1 MMRSKPSMLLLYLAV
16 LTCIGCTRQVRFEY
30 GESEGSKAKSS
41 PSGLAVFREMV
52 KVKGFDTYTV
62 RSLSPGNMNRLNTII
77 WSPDAFPV
85 HDAATYYWLSQW
97 LSRGNRTLI
106 YIGRDYSPNVDYWR
120 DLANSP
126 ATQKNF
132 KDPAS
137 SARDWQA
144 LEQSRL
150 DQIRRAN
157 RDTIIM
163 PWLRWDCSNHEMEQI
178 YEFAGP
184 LSKFVDA
191 SNAKIFLRTHPTA
204 IAPDDENNIKKNFDW
219 EPNSAKPVPTTNA
232 YEKTW
237 TPSDES
243 QQQIISQIPF
253 DDAPTITP
261 DLLTGHGR
269 ILIGTLLRPEFL
281 GGRVI
286 VVANNSFFSNY
297 SMLHE
302 SHRSIASSIIKD
314 LPKGGVG
321 FITGSTDPM
330 VRENDAEEQQQG
342 LEMLTLWPLNV
353 ITIHAA
359 ILGLI
364 ALIAAF
370 PIFGRPKRLR
380 QDSNT
385 DFGQH
390 ITAVGKMLERTGDAD
405 FATRTIAEYF
415 RKLKK
420 DPASPWATMDTA
432 TLTPKSPFAPSSTQ
446 TTAPPVEQIVHKRAP
461 ASDPLQRSDP
471 QNTID
476 D

>member
-1 MMRSKPSMLLLYLAV
+1 MIRPTRPFALLSVALLI
-16 LTCIGCTRQVRFEY
+16 CMGCNRQVRFDY
-30 GESEGSKAKSS
+30 GESEGYPAKCS
-41 PSGLAVFREMV
+41 PSGLTVFREMV
-52 KVKGFDTYTV
+52 KEKGLETYSV
-62 RSLSPGNMNRLNTII
+62 RSLSPANMNRLNTIV

-85 HDAATYYWLSQW
+85 HQAATYTWLSQW
-97 LSRGNRTLI
+97 LSQGNRTLI

-120 DLANSP
+120 DLAKSP
-126 ATQKNF
+126 PSLKQVT
-132 KDPAS
+132 DPESA
-137 SARDWQA
+137 ARDWAA

-150 DQIRRAN
+150 DRIRRAN
-157 RDTIIM
+157 RDTIIT
-163 PWLRWDCSNHEMEQI
+163 PWFRWDCSNHQMEQVQ
-178 YEFAGP
+178 EFAGP

-191 SNAKIFLRTHPTA
+191 SNSKIFLRTHPTA
-204 IAPDDENNIKKNFDW
+204 IVPTDESAIKKEFDW
-219 EPNSAKPVPTTNA
+219 EPNAATPVPTNKP

-237 TPSDES
+237 TTADES
-243 QQQIISQIPF
+243 QQQIIAQIPF
-253 DDAPTITP
+253 DDARTISP
-261 DLLTGHGR
+261 DLLTGNGR
-269 ILIGTLLRPEFL
+269 ILIGTLVRPEFL

-286 VVANNSFFSNY
+286 VVANNSLFSNY

-302 SHRSIASSIIKD
+302 SHRTIASSIIND

-321 FITGSTDPM
+321 FITGEMDPV
-330 VRENDAEEQQQG
+330 VRENNADEQQQG

-380 QDSNT
+380 LESST

-415 RKLKK
+415 RKVKK
-420 DPASPWATMDTA
+420 DNASPWATMDVA
-432 TLTPKSPFAPSSTQ
+432 TLNPTSPFASSPTRP
-446 TTAPPVEQIVHKRAP
+446 TNPP
-461 ASDPLQRSDP
+461 SDPLGEQAVPAAYASDQTSSP
-471 QNTID
+471 KATN
-476 D
+476 

>member
-1 MMRSKPSMLLLYLAV
+1 MIRPNLSMILCCLAT
-16 LTCIGCTRQVRFEY
+16 LACIGCDRKVRFEY
-30 GESEGSKAKSS
+30 GESEGYKAKSS
-41 PSGLAVFREMV
+41 PSGLAVLREMV
-52 KVKGFDTYTV
+52 KEKGFDTYTV
-62 RSLSPGNMNRLNTII
+62 RSLSPANMNRLNTII

-85 HDAATYYWLSQW
+85 HDAATYKWLSQW
-97 LSRGNRTLI
+97 LGRGNRTLI

-126 ATQKNF
+126 PTEKNIR
-132 KDPAS
+132 DPAS
-137 SARDWQA
+137 AARDWQA

-163 PWLRWDCSNHEMEQI
+163 PWLRWDCSNHEMEQVQ
-178 YEFAGP
+178 EFAGP
-184 LSKFVDA
+184 MSKFVDA
-191 SNAKIFLRTHPTA
+191 SNAKIFLRTFPTA
-204 IAPDDENNIKKNFDW
+204 IAPDDETNIKKEFDW
-219 EPNSAKPVPTTNA
+219 EPNSAKAVPTTNT
-232 YEKTW
+232 YEKAW
-237 TPSDES
+237 TPNDES
-243 QQQIISQIPF
+243 QQQIITQIPF
-253 DDAPTITP
+253 DDAPTISP
-261 DLLTGHGR
+261 DLLTGNGR
-269 ILIGTLLRPEFL
+269 ILIGTLFRPEFL

-286 VVANNSFFSNY
+286 VVANNSLFSNY

-302 SHRSIASSIIKD
+302 SHRSIASSIIND

-330 VRENDAEEQQQG
+330 VREIDSEEQQQG

-415 RKLKK
+415 RKVKK
-420 DPASPWATMDTA
+420 DHASPWATMDTA
-432 TLTPKSPFAPSSTQ
+432 TLTPSSPFASSSTR
-446 TTAPPVEQIVHKRAP
+446 TDAPTVEQIVQTPAT
-461 ASDPLQRSDP
+461 ASDPLQPSDRP
-471 QNTID
+471 NTIGE
-476 D
+476 